1 MRPEELLEMTPALL
15 AKSILHRRER
25 LAETIPEQ
33 LDARQ
38 EELRAAE
45 PLARS
50 AKEQRD
56 GINAKVANLKKERN
70 TARMAAQK
78 LFQEGGELR
87 EKISSTGG
95 VQEANPEWAQNK
107 LTDKLKAIEHELETN
122 WGDHKTE
129 QKYLTEMKSQI
140 RQHEEWVEKRS
151 NNQEEHALMKEKYAE
166 ARKFLEV
173 AEKAHQALLD
183 HASENEYFHNTYL
196 EQEAHRRRA
205 DARTKRLAQALDSS
219 QRGIEHWQKHIT
231 EGFDSLLENSKRV
244 QNGEP
249 SSHARRRLNNPPKD
263 KKSTS
268 SNQNK
273 KSTSSNQNKKKQQAR
288 GEEE

>member
-70 TARMAAQK
+70 ASRMTAQK
-78 LFQEGGELR
+78 LYQQGGELR
-87 EKISSTGG
+87 DKISSSGG
-95 VQEANPEWAQNK
+95 VQKSNPEWAQNK
-107 LTDKLKAIEHELETN
+107 LNDKLKALEHELETN

-129 QKYLTEMKSQI
+129 QKFLTEMKSQI
-140 RQHEEWVEKRS
+140 RQHEEWVGNRTD
-151 NNQEEHALMKEKYAE
+151 NQEEHALMTTKFAE
-166 ARKFLEV
+166 ARKHLEV
-173 AEKAHQALLD
+173 AEKAHKALLD

-196 EQEAHRRRA
+196 EQESHRRRA

-219 QRGIEHWQKHIT
+219 QRGIEHWQKHID
-231 EGFDSLLENSKRV
+231 EGFDQLLTNSKRV
-244 QNGEP
+244 ENGEP
-249 SSHARRRLNNPPKD
+249 SSHARRRQQKSPE
-263 KKSTS
+263 KKKQSPS
-268 SNQNK
+268 SR
-273 KSTSSNQNKKKQQAR
+273 NKKKQQPR

>member
-70 TARMAAQK
+70 ASRMAAQK
-78 LFQEGGELR
+78 LYQEGGELR
-87 EKISSTGG
+87 DKISSSGG
-95 VQEANPEWAQNK
+95 VQKSNPEWAQNK
-107 LTDKLKAIEHELETN
+107 LKDKLKALEHELETN

-129 QKYLTEMKSQI
+129 QKFLTEMKSQI
-140 RQHEEWVEKRS
+140 RQHEEWVGNRTD
-151 NNQEEHALMKEKYAE
+151 NQEEHALMTTKFAE
-166 ARKFLEV
+166 ARKHLEV
-173 AEKAHQALLD
+173 AEKAHKALLD

-196 EQEAHRRRA
+196 EQESHRRRA

-219 QRGIEHWQKHIT
+219 QRGIEHWQKHID
-231 EGFDSLLENSKRV
+231 EGFDQLLTNSKRV
-244 QNGEP
+244 ENGEL
-249 SSHARRRLNNPPKD
+249 SSHARRRQQKSPEKKKQSPP
-263 KKSTS
+263 SR
-268 SNQNK
+268 
-273 KSTSSNQNKKKQQAR
+273 NKKKQQPR

>member
-38 EELRAAE
+38 DELRAAE

-70 TARMAAQK
+70 ASRMTAQK
-78 LFQEGGELR
+78 LYQEGGELR
-87 EKISSTGG
+87 DKISSSGG
-95 VQEANPEWAQNK
+95 VQKSNPEWAQNK
-107 LTDKLKAIEHELETN
+107 LNDKLKALEHELETN

-129 QKYLTEMKSQI
+129 QKFLTEMKSQI
-140 RQHEEWVEKRS
+140 RQHEEWVGNRTD
-151 NNQEEHALMKEKYAE
+151 NQEEHALMTTKFAE
-166 ARKFLEV
+166 ARKHLEV
-173 AEKAHQALLD
+173 AEKAHKALLD

-196 EQEAHRRRA
+196 EQESHRRRA

-219 QRGIEHWQKHIT
+219 QRGIEHWQKHID
-231 EGFDSLLENSKRV
+231 EGFDQLLTNSKRV
-244 QNGEP
+244 ENGEP
-249 SSHARRRLNNPPKD
+249 SSHARRRQQKSPE
-263 KKSTS
+263 KKKQSPS
-268 SNQNK
+268 SR
-273 KSTSSNQNKKKQQAR
+273 NKKKQQPR

>member
-56 GINAKVANLKKERN
+56 GLNAKVANLKKERN
-70 TARMAAQK
+70 SARTSAKK
-78 LFQEGGELR
+78 LFEQAGELR
-87 EKISSTGG
+87 DKISSSGG
-95 VQEANPEWAQNK
+95 VQKANPEWAQNK
-107 LTDKLKAIEHELETN
+107 LDEKLKAIEHELETN
-122 WGDHKTE
+122 SGNHKTE
-129 QKYLTEMKSQI
+129 QKYIAEMKALIQK
-140 RQHEEWVEKRS
+140 HEEWVDSRKD
-151 NNQEEHALMKEKYAE
+151 NQEEHSLMKSKYSE
-166 ARKFLEV
+166 ARKQLEV
-173 AEKAHQALLD
+173 AEKAHQALLE
-183 HASENEYFHNTYL
+183 HSSENEYFHNTYL

-219 QRGIEHWQKHIT
+219 QRGIEHWQKHIDV
-231 EGFDSLLENSKRV
+231 GFDTLLENSKRV
-244 QNGEP
+244 EKGEP
-249 SSHARRRLNNPPKD
+249 SSHARRRK
-263 KKSTS
+263 KKSKDQKS
-268 SNQNK
+268 AKSQQNQK
-273 KSTSSNQNKKKQQAR
+273 TQKGK

>member
-70 TARMAAQK
+70 ASRMAAQK
-78 LFQEGGELR
+78 LYQEGGELR
-87 EKISSTGG
+87 DKISSSGG
-95 VQEANPEWAQNK
+95 VQKSNPEWAQNK
-107 LTDKLKAIEHELETN
+107 LKDKLKALEHELETN

-129 QKYLTEMKSQI
+129 QKFLTEMKSQI
-140 RQHEEWVEKRS
+140 RQHEEWVGNRTD
-151 NNQEEHALMKEKYAE
+151 NQEEHALMKTKFAD
-166 ARKFLEV
+166 ARKHLEV
-173 AEKAHQALLD
+173 AEKAHKALLD

-196 EQEAHRRRA
+196 EQESHRRRA

-219 QRGIEHWQKHIT
+219 QRGIEHWQKHID
-231 EGFDSLLENSKRV
+231 EGFDQLLTNSKRV
-244 QNGEP
+244 ENGEL
-249 SSHARRRLNNPPKD
+249 SSHARRRQQKSPEKKKQSPP
-263 KKSTS
+263 SR
-268 SNQNK
+268 
-273 KSTSSNQNKKKQQAR
+273 NKKKQQPR

>member
-70 TARMAAQK
+70 ASRMAAQK
-78 LFQEGGELR
+78 LYQEGGELR
-87 EKISSTGG
+87 DKISSSGG
-95 VQEANPEWAQNK
+95 VQKSNPEWAQNK
-107 LTDKLKAIEHELETN
+107 LNDKLKALEHELETN

-129 QKYLTEMKSQI
+129 QKFLTEMKSQI
-140 RQHEEWVEKRS
+140 RQHEEWVGTCTHDNKIRRS
-151 NNQEEHALMKEKYAE
+151 
-166 ARKFLEV
+166 
-173 AEKAHQALLD
+173 
-183 HASENEYFHNTYL
+183 
-196 EQEAHRRRA
+196 
-205 DARTKRLAQALDSS
+205 
-219 QRGIEHWQKHIT
+219 
-231 EGFDSLLENSKRV
+231 
-244 QNGEP
+244 
-249 SSHARRRLNNPPKD
+249 
-263 KKSTS
+263 KKTS
-268 SNQNK
+268 
-273 KSTSSNQNKKKQQAR
+273 
-288 GEEE
+288 

>member
-70 TARMAAQK
+70 TSRLAAQK

-87 EKISSTGG
+87 DKISSSGG
-95 VQEANPEWAQNK
+95 VQNPNPEWAKNK
-107 LTDKLKAIEHELETN
+107 LKDKLNALEHELETN

-129 QKYLTEMKSQI
+129 QKFLTEMKAQI
-140 RQHEEWVEKRS
+140 RQHEEWVEKRTD
-151 NNQEEHALMKEKYAE
+151 NQEEHALMKTKYAD
-166 ARKFLEV
+166 ARKHLEA

-219 QRGIEHWQKHIT
+219 QRGIEHWQKHID
-231 EGFDSLLENSKRV
+231 EGFGQLLENSKRV
-244 QNGEP
+244 ENGEL
-249 SSHARRRLNNPPKD
+249 SSHARRRKQTSTGD
-263 KKSTS
+263 KK
-268 SNQNK
+268 K
-273 KSTSSNQNKKKQQAR
+273 APARQNKKKQQQQQTR

>member
-56 GINAKVANLKKERN
+56 GVNAKVANLKKERN
-70 TARMAAQK
+70 ASRMAAQK
-78 LFQEGGELR
+78 LYQEGGELR
-87 EKISSTGG
+87 DKISSSGG
-95 VQEANPEWAQNK
+95 VQKSNPEWAQNK
-107 LTDKLKAIEHELETN
+107 LNDKLKALEHELETN

-129 QKYLTEMKSQI
+129 QKFLTEMKSQI
-140 RQHEEWVEKRS
+140 RQHEEWVGNRTD
-151 NNQEEHALMKEKYAE
+151 NQEEHALMTTKFAD
-166 ARKFLEV
+166 ARKHLEV
-173 AEKAHQALLD
+173 AEKAHKALLD

-196 EQEAHRRRA
+196 EQESHRRRA

-219 QRGIEHWQKHIT
+219 QRGIEHWQKHID
-231 EGFDSLLENSKRV
+231 EGFDQLLTNSKRV
-244 QNGEP
+244 ENGEP
-249 SSHARRRLNNPPKD
+249 SSHARRRQQ
-263 KKSTS
+263 KSPEKNKQSPS
-268 SNQNK
+268 SR
-273 KSTSSNQNKKKQQAR
+273 NKKKQQPR

>member
-70 TARMAAQK
+70 ASRMAAQK
-78 LFQEGGELR
+78 LYQEGGELR
-87 EKISSTGG
+87 DKISSSGG
-95 VQEANPEWAQNK
+95 VQKSNPEWAQNK
-107 LTDKLKAIEHELETN
+107 LKDKLKALEHELETN

-129 QKYLTEMKSQI
+129 QKFLTEMKSQI
-140 RQHEEWVEKRS
+140 RQHEEWVGNRTD
-151 NNQEEHALMKEKYAE
+151 NQEEHALMTTKFAE
-166 ARKFLEV
+166 ARKHLEV
-173 AEKAHQALLD
+173 AEKAHKALLD

-196 EQEAHRRRA
+196 EQESHRRRA

-219 QRGIEHWQKHIT
+219 QRGIEHWQKHID
-231 EGFDSLLENSKRV
+231 EGFDQLLTNSKRV
-244 QNGEP
+244 ENGEP
-249 SSHARRRLNNPPKD
+249 SSHARRRQQKSPE
-263 KKSTS
+263 KKKQSPS
-268 SNQNK
+268 SR
-273 KSTSSNQNKKKQQAR
+273 NKKKQQPR

>member
-56 GINAKVANLKKERN
+56 GLNAKVANLKKERN
-70 TARMAAQK
+70 SARMAARK
-78 LFQEGGELR
+78 LFLEAGDLR
-87 EKISSTGG
+87 DKISSSGG
-95 VQEANPEWAQNK
+95 VQKANPEWAQ
-107 LTDKLKAIEHELETN
+107 DKLKEKLKALEHELETN

-129 QKYLTEMKSQI
+129 QKYLSEMKNQI

-151 NNQEEHALMKEKYAE
+151 NNQEEHALMKTKYSD
-166 ARKFLEV
+166 ARKHLEV

-219 QRGIEHWQKHIT
+219 QRGIEHWQKYVN
-231 EGFDSLLENSKRV
+231 EGFDELLANSKRV
-244 QNGEP
+244 ENGEP
-249 SSHARRRLNNPPKD
+249 SSHARRRL
-263 KKSTS
+263 KKSS
-268 SNQNK
+268 EPKKSASPQRNK
-273 KSTSSNQNKKKQQAR
+273 KNQQVR